1 MAQPTKTRGIAE
13 PTNSSTAP
21 AGTIGLS
28 DNAKIQLGRAGLII
42 GILALWQFGSGRFF
56 DPFFFSSPVAIANRL
71 WIDFNDWRFYY
82 DFYVTAVQLFS
93 GYAIGAVLGVS
104 LGVLLARWPLVAQI
118 FDPLLIALNAIPR
131 IALAPLLIIWLGID
145 MASKIVL
152 AATLVFFLTFFN
164 TLSGIRNV
172 DAGLINVARVQ
183 GASDRQIFTKVML
196 PGAASWIMTGLKLS
210 LPFALIGVIVGEF
223 MAAAAGLGYRLNFYT
238 TSYNTS
244 GTFAMLFVLMAF
256 MMTLNTAVNAV
267 ERRVLKWRPKS
278 AFQAETSI

>member
-1 MAQPTKTRGIAE
+1 MARTIETPAAGEPARPTKGRMLVSE
-13 PTNSSTAP
+13 S
-21 AGTIGLS
+21 
-28 DNAKIQLGRAGLII
+28 AKIQIWRI
-42 GILALWQFGSGRFF
+42 GIIVFVLGAWQLASGRLL
-56 DPFFFSSPVAIANRL
+56 DPFFFSSPQAIATRL
-71 WIDFNDWRFYY
+71 WMDLHDWRFYR

-104 LGVLLARWPLVAQI
+104 LGVLLARWPFVAQVL
-118 FDPLLIALNAIPR
+118 DPLLIALNSIPR

-164 TLSGIRNV
+164 TLSGIRSV
-172 DAGLINVARVQ
+172 EAGLINVARVQ
-183 GASDRQIFTKVML
+183 GASDWQIFTKVML
-196 PGAASWIMTGLKLS
+196 PGAATWIMTGLKLS

-223 MAAAAGLGYRLNFYT
+223 MASAAGLGYRLNLYT

-244 GTFAMLFVLMAF
+244 GTFAMLFVLMVF
-256 MMTLNTAVNAV
+256 MMTLNMIVNAV
-267 ERRVLKWRPKS
+267 ERAVMKWRPKT

>member
-1 MAQPTKTRGIAE
+1 MVLPIETKGISRSA
-13 PTNSSTAP
+13 SSA
-21 AGTIGLS
+21 AAVARNRALS
-28 DNAKIQLGRAGLII
+28 DSVKIQLGRAGLII
-42 GILALWQFGSGRFF
+42 GLLALWQFGSGRFL
-56 DPFFFSSPVAIANRL
+56 DPFFFSSPVAIGNRL
-71 WIDFNDWRFYY
+71 WLDLHDWRFYY

-118 FDPLLIALNAIPR
+118 LDPLLIALNAIPR

-183 GASDRQIFTKVML
+183 GASDWQIFTKVML
-196 PGAASWIMTGLKLS
+196 PGAATWIMTGLKLS

-244 GTFAMLFVLMAF
+244 GTFAMLFVLMVF
-256 MMTLNTAVNAV
+256 MMTLNTIVNAV
-267 ERRVLKWRPKS
+267 ERAVLKWRPKG